1 MNMSESSSKRKFRKQ
16 EKIMT
21 KKDFDEIFTK
31 LLELFPNPD
40 TELNF
45 ETPFQLL
52 IAVMLSAQTTDKQ
65 VNVVTDKLFLKIKNP
80 NDVLNMTEEKL
91 AKQVSSV
98 NYYKTKTKHIRES
111 AQRLVDLFKDKK
123 TRLTKNEKECLNKY
137 GYYLPENIELLTRLP
152 WVGEKTAKVILY
164 VRYKHN
170 LIAVD
175 THVHR
180 VANRLWIVKTN
191 EPLETSKKIE
201 KAIPKKWKRIAHHS
215 LILFWRYYC
224 TAKKPK
230 CENCVLKK
238 WCKNPEL

>member
-1 MNMSESSSKRKFRKQ
+1 
-16 EKIMT
+16 MT
-21 KKDFDEIFTK
+21 KKDYDEIFTR

-52 IAVMLSAQTTDKQ
+52 VAVMLSAQTTDKQ
-65 VNVVTDKLFLKIKNP
+65 VNVVTDKLFLKVKSPEDVIK
-80 NDVLNMTEEKL
+80 MSEERL

-98 NYYKTKTKHIRES
+98 NYYKMKAKHIRES
-111 AQRLVDLFKDKK
+111 AKELIELAKNEWKK
-123 TRLTKNEKECLNKY
+123 LTKNEKNCLEKHW
-137 GYYLPENIELLTRLP
+137 YYLPESLEWLTRLP

-164 VRYKHN
+164 VWYKHD

-180 VANRLWIVKTN
+180 VANRLWIVKTK
-191 EPLETSKKIE
+191 EPLETSKEIE
-201 KAIPKKWKRIAHHS
+201 KVVPKKWKRIAHHS
-215 LILFWRYYC
+215 LILFGRYYC

-230 CENCVLKK
+230 CENCVLKQ
-238 WCKNPEL
+238 WCKNPKI

>member
-1 MNMSESSSKRKFRKQ
+1 
-16 EKIMT
+16 MT
-21 KKDFDEIFTK
+21 KKDYDEIFTK

-52 IAVMLSAQTTDKQ
+52 IAVMLSAQTTDRQ
-65 VNVVTDKLFLKIKNP
+65 VNVVTDKLFLKVKEP
-80 NDVLNMTEEKL
+80 NDVLKMSEENL

-98 NYYKTKTKHIRES
+98 NYYKMKAKHIRES
-111 AQRLVDLFKDKK
+111 AEILVE
-123 TRLTKNEKECLNKY
+123 LTKGQKNLTKWEKECLDKY
-137 GYYLPENIELLTRLP
+137 GYYLPESLEWLTKLP

-164 VRYKHN
+164 VWYKHD

-191 EPLETSKKIE
+191 EPLETSKEIE
-201 KAIPKKWKRIAHHS
+201 KAVPKKWKRIAHHS
-215 LILFWRYYC
+215 LILFGRYYC

-230 CENCVLKK
+230 CEGCVLRKY
-238 WCKNPEL
+238 CKFYKSN

>member
-1 MNMSESSSKRKFRKQ
+1 
-16 EKIMT
+16 MT
-21 KKDFDEIFTK
+21 KKDYDEIFTK
-31 LLELFPNPD
+31 LLQLFPNPD

-45 ETPFQLL
+45 KTPFQLL

-65 VNVVTDKLFLKIKNP
+65 VNVVTDKLFLKVKNP
-80 NDVLNMTEEKL
+80 NDILKFSEEQL

-98 NYYKTKTKHIRES
+98 NYYKMKAKHIRQT
-111 AQRLVDLFKDKK
+111 AQKLIELAENKNSK
-123 TRLTKNEKECLNKY
+123 LTPNEKNCLDEY
-137 GYYLPENIELLTRLP
+137 WYYLPESIEWLTKLP

-164 VRYKHN
+164 VRYKHD

-191 EPLETSKKIE
+191 EPLETSKEIE
-201 KAIPKKWKRIAHHS
+201 KVVPKKRKRIAHHA
-215 LILFWRYYC
+215 LILFGRYYC

-230 CENCVLKK
+230 CKNCVLKK
-238 WCKNPEL
+238 WCKNPIL

>member
-1 MNMSESSSKRKFRKQ
+1 
-16 EKIMT
+16 MT
-21 KKDFDEIFTK
+21 KKDYDELFNN
-31 LLELFPNPD
+31 LLHLFPNPD

-52 IAVMLSAQTTDKQ
+52 VAVMLSAQTTDRQ
-65 VNVVTDKLFLKIKNP
+65 VNVVTDKLFLKVKEP
-80 NDVLNMTEEKL
+80 NDVLKISEENL
-91 AKQVSSV
+91 AKQISSV
-98 NYYKTKTKHIRES
+98 NYYKMKAKHIKQT
-111 AQRLVDLFKDKK
+111 AQQLIELSKNKK
-123 TRLTKNEKECLNKY
+123 VKLTKNEKECLNKHW
-137 GYYLPENIELLTRLP
+137 YYLPENIEWLIKLP

-164 VRYKHN
+164 VRYKHD

-191 EPLETSKKIE
+191 EPLETSKEIE
-201 KAIPKKWKRIAHHS
+201 KVVPKKRKRIAHHS

-230 CENCVLKK
+230 CENCVLQK
-238 WCKNPEL
+238 WCKYYKNN

>member
-1 MNMSESSSKRKFRKQ
+1 M
-16 EKIMT
+16 I
-21 KKDFDEIFTK
+21 KKDYDEIFTK

-52 IAVMLSAQTTDKQ
+52 VAVMLSAQTTDRQ
-65 VNVVTDKLFLKIKNP
+65 VNVVTDKLFLKVKEP
-80 NDVLNMTEEKL
+80 NNILNMTEEKL

-98 NYYKTKTKHIRES
+98 NYYKMKAKHIRET
-111 AQRLVDLFKDKK
+111 AKKLVELSGEKNIK
-123 TRLTKNEKECLNKY
+123 LTKNEKECLSEY
-137 GYYLPENIELLTRLP
+137 GYYLPENVEWLTKLP

-164 VRYKHN
+164 VRYKHD

-191 EPLETSKKIE
+191 EPLETSKEIE
-201 KAIPKKWKRIAHHS
+201 KAVPKKWKRIAHHS
-215 LILFWRYYC
+215 LILFGRYYC

-230 CENCVLKK
+230 CENCALKK
-238 WCKNPEL
+238 YCEFHKFN

>member
-1 MNMSESSSKRKFRKQ
+1 
-16 EKIMT
+16 MT
-21 KKDFDEIFTK
+21 KKNYDEIFTR

-45 ETPFQLL
+45 KTPFQLL

-65 VNVVTDKLFLKIKNP
+65 VNIVTDKLFLEIKEP
-80 NDVLNMTEEKL
+80 NDILKITEENL

-98 NYYKTKTKHIRES
+98 NYYKMKAKHIRES
-111 AQRLVDLFKDKK
+111 AQKIVELAKNKETK
-123 TRLTKNEKECLNKY
+123 LTKNEKECLNKY
-137 GYYLPENIELLTRLP
+137 WYYLPESLEWLTKLP
-152 WVGEKTAKVILY
+152 WVWEKTAKVILY
-164 VRYKHN
+164 VRYKHD

-180 VANRLWIVKTN
+180 VANRLWIVETD
-191 EPLETSKKIE
+191 EPLETSKEIE
-201 KAIPKKWKRIAHHS
+201 KVVPKKWKRIAHHS

-230 CENCVLKK
+230 CTNCTLKK
-238 WCKNPEL
+238 FCKNPKL

>member
-1 MNMSESSSKRKFRKQ
+1 
-16 EKIMT
+16 MT
-21 KKDFDEIFTK
+21 QKDFDEIFTK

-52 IAVMLSAQTTDKQ
+52 VAVMLSAQTTDRQ
-65 VNVVTDKLFLKIKNP
+65 VNVVTDKLFLKVKNP
-80 NDVLNMTEEKL
+80 NDVLRFSEENL

-98 NYYKTKTKHIRES
+98 NYYKMKAKHIRET
-111 AQRLVDLFKDKK
+111 AKNLIELAKDEGKN
-123 TRLTKNEKECLNKY
+123 LTKNEKECLGKY
-137 GYYLPENIELLTRLP
+137 WYYLPESIEWLTQLP

-164 VRYKHN
+164 VRYKHD

-180 VANRLWIVKTN
+180 VANRLWIVKTK
-191 EPLETSKKIE
+191 EPLETSKEIE
-201 KAIPKKWKRIAHHS
+201 KVVPKKWKRIAHHS
-215 LILFWRYYC
+215 LILFGRYYC

-238 WCKNPEL
+238 WCDFYKSKL